1 MHPDDILRLKTAFR
15 SLLEINGGAAVA
27 ATKTRICPSA
37 LYQHA
42 NLTDARYFAPVD
54 VVLALETACNR
65 PLVTEV
71 LAHQSGYVLQP
82 IVVSRDC
89 ADLPLALARFGKESS
104 DIFAQAAR
112 SLADG
117 ALTPAEARA
126 LLPDVWEAVSV
137 LSDMA
142 AQLSRRASERPGA
155 LGQNYK
161 VGGHDQ

>member
-1 MHPDDILRLKTAFR
+1 MHADDVLRLKTAFR

-27 ATKTRICPSA
+27 ATQTRVCASA

-54 VVLALETACNR
+54 VVMALEVACDR

-82 IVVSRDC
+82 IAVGRSSAGLNV
-89 ADLPLALARFGKESS
+89 ALALFGKESS
-104 DIFAQAAR
+104 DIFAKAAQ

-142 AQLSRRASERPGA
+142 AQLSRKAGERHGA
-155 LGQNYK
+155 FGQNWEATY
-161 VGGHDQ
+161 HE